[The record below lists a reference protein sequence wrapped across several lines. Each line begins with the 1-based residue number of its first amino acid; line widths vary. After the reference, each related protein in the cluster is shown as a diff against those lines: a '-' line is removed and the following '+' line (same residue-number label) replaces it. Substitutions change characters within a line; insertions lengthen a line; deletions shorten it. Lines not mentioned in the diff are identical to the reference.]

1 MVVTGLENG
10 VTPKGKKKSLTSQ
23 EMTDNPRMQSYG

>member
-10 VTPKGKKKSLTSQ
+10 VTPKGKEKSLISQ
-23 EMTDNPRMQSYG
+23 EMTDNPIMQSYG